1 MNKPPEWQNAAS
13 AIQSAQTILVVTHI
27 RPDGDAMGSSLG
39 LGLALRQMGKD
50 VTIAADLGTPEFFS
64 WMPGSDTVVPEL
76 TSESWDLMISTDA
89 SDEERSGDVGVYGR
103 ANSKTVINI
112 DHHRTNTYFGDIHL
126 VIPEVACASQIV
138 FKLLEHMEID
148 WTPDIAQ
155 VLITGLVTDT
165 LGFRTTATTPVEL
178 GIAQKLMGHGASLSE
193 ATYRTLGVMSSQEL
207 LIWKSILPT
216 VEVHG
221 EIAGATIRH
230 ADVEAVG
237 LDYFDTGGIVG
248 FLRKVSEIRIAFVMR
263 EDPGGVVKVSFRSDP
278 GYDVSEAA
286 SQLGGGGHKQASG
299 ADFTGTIEECRAT
312 VLPLLKEVAAK
323 GTLEIG

>member
-13 AIQSAQTILVVTHI
+13 AIQSAERILVVTHL

-50 VTIAADLGTPEFFS
+50 VTIAVDLGTPEFFS
-64 WMPGSDTVVPEL
+64 WMPSSDTVLPEL
-76 TSESWDLMISTDA
+76 TSGSWDLMISTDA
-89 SDEERSGDVGVYGR
+89 SDEERSGDVGIYGR

-126 VIPEVACASQIV
+126 IVDVPSASQIV
-138 FKLLEHMEID
+138 FMLWEHMGID

-165 LGFRTTATTPVEL
+165 LGFRITATTPVEL
-178 GIAQKLMGHGASLSE
+178 GVAQKLMERGASLSE
-193 ATYRTLGVMSSQEL
+193 AMTRTLGVMSSQEL
-207 LIWKSILPT
+207 LVWKSILPT
-216 VEVHG
+216 VEIHG
-221 EIAGATIRH
+221 EIAEATIRR
-230 ADVEAVG
+230 ADIEAVG
-237 LDYFDTGGIVG
+237 IDYFDTGSIVG
-248 FLRKVSEIRIAFVMR
+248 FLRKVTEVRIGFVMR
-263 EDPGGVVKVSFRSDP
+263 EDPEGVIKVSLRSDP
-278 GYDVSEAA
+278 GYDVSEVAF
-286 SQLGGGGHKQASG
+286 QLGGGGHKQASG

-312 VLPLLKEVAAK
+312 VLPMLKDAAAK